1 MAQGD
6 DVINPVVSFPT
17 PPPQPSNLP
26 RLQSTT
32 TKKSNHDLV
41 SHQYIAKPHIIITI
55 MSSDHPEIP
64 TLHSKAEYLRA
75 VMYEGVTILE
85 GTATWC
91 KNCHIIAPEVAKM
104 VTEYPNVKFY
114 TYDVE
119 ECEDIA
125 QELGV
130 RSMPTFSVFKDGDI
144 MEGVTGAK
152 PKEIRKAIEG
162 CL

>member
-1 MAQGD
+1 
-6 DVINPVVSFPT
+6 
-17 PPPQPSNLP
+17 
-26 RLQSTT
+26 
-32 TKKSNHDLV
+32 
-41 SHQYIAKPHIIITI
+41 

-104 VTEYPNVKFY
+104 VT
-114 TYDVE
+114 DVE

>member
-1 MAQGD
+1 MDPGD
-6 DVINPVVSFPT
+6 DVINSGVS
-17 PPPQPSNLP
+17 LP
-26 RLQSTT
+26 
-32 TKKSNHDLV
+32 
-41 SHQYIAKPHIIITI
+41 PHISTPSHLI
-55 MSSDHPEIP
+55 SSNKVHPQQKERSIPSHILNPNSQAHLAAMTSTPEIP
-64 TLHSKAEYLRA
+64 TLHSKAEYLKA

-91 KNCHIIAPEVAKM
+91 RNCHIIAPEVAKM
-104 VTEYPNVKFY
+104 VAEYPNVKFY

-144 MEGVTGAK
+144 MEGVTGAR

>member
-1 MAQGD
+1 
-6 DVINPVVSFPT
+6 
-17 PPPQPSNLP
+17 
-26 RLQSTT
+26 
-32 TKKSNHDLV
+32 
-41 SHQYIAKPHIIITI
+41 

-119 ECEDIA
+119 D
-125 QELGV
+125 
-130 RSMPTFSVFKDGDI
+130 VFKDGDI

>member
-1 MAQGD
+1 MT
-6 DVINPVVSFPT
+6 ST
-17 PPPQPSNLP
+17 STSTST
-26 RLQSTT
+26 STT
-32 TKKSNHDLV
+32 PS
-41 SHQYIAKPHIIITI
+41 
-55 MSSDHPEIP
+55 IP

-75 VMYEGVTILE
+75 VTYEGVTILE

-91 KNCHIIAPEVAKM
+91 KNCHQIAPEVAKM

>member
-1 MAQGD
+1 MT
-6 DVINPVVSFPT
+6 SST
-17 PPPQPSNLP
+17 P
-26 RLQSTT
+26 STT
-32 TKKSNHDLV
+32 PS
-41 SHQYIAKPHIIITI
+41 
-55 MSSDHPEIP
+55 IP
-64 TLHSKAEYLRA
+64 TLHTKAEYLKA

-91 KNCHIIAPEVAKM
+91 KNCHIVAPEVAKM
-104 VTEYPNVKFY
+104 VAEYPNVKFY

-152 PKEIRKAIEG
+152 PKEVRRAIEG

>member
-1 MAQGD
+1 MHW
-6 DVINPVVSFPT
+6 
-17 PPPQPSNLP
+17 PSHLP
-26 RLQSTT
+26 RQSTVIL
-32 TKKSNHDLV
+32 KSSLCHAHNLFSVDLLLKT
-41 SHQYIAKPHIIITI
+41 SNT
-55 MSSDHPEIP
+55 MSAPEIP
-64 TLHSKAEYLRA
+64 ALHSKAEYLKA

-91 KNCHIIAPEVAKM
+91 QNCKVIAPEVAKM
-104 VTEYPNVKFY
+104 VAEYPNVKFY

-130 RSMPTFSVFKDGDI
+130 SQMPTFSIFKDGDI
-144 MEGVTGAK
+144 QEGVTGAK

-162 CL
+162 CLG